1 METLNLI
8 VAGTGGQGIV
18 LLSRVLGESSIEAK
32 LKVRIGE
39 IHGVSQRGGSVLSFI
54 RLGPSVYSST
64 VPIGTANILI
74 GLEPTEALRSL
85 HYMSPHGFVLLNSRP
100 VLPNSVKTGDFKY
113 PEIEEIVSVIKSVVK
128 NVAYTDATQ
137 NAINAGSASVMN
149 IFMIGAL
156 VGFKYLPLSKSTVM
170 EVIKRLIPEKSLKT
184 NLKAFSSGIEF
195 ANIQMKK
202 GK

>member
-1 METLNLI
+1 MI

-18 LLSRVLGESSIEAK
+18 LLSRVLGEASIKAN
-32 LKVRIGE
+32 LRVRIGE

-54 RLGPSVYSST
+54 RIGPSVYSPT
-64 VPIGTANILI
+64 VPIGTGSILI

-85 HYMSPHGFVLLNSRP
+85 HYMSPHGFVLLNTRP
-100 VLPNSVKTGDFKY
+100 VLPNSVKTGNFKY
-113 PEIEEIVSVIKSVVK
+113 PEIAEIVSVIKGTGK
-128 NVAYTDATQ
+128 KVAYTDATQ
-137 NAINAGSASVMN
+137 KAINAGSHSVMN

-156 VGFKYLPLSKSTVM
+156 VGFKYLPLSKSIVM
-170 EVIKRLIPEKSLKT
+170 DVIKRMIPERFLKT